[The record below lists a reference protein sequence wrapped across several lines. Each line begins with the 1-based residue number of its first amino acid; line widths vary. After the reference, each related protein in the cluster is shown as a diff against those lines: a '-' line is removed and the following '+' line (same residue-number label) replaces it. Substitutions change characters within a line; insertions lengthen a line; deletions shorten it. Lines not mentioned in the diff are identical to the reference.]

1 MVSRLAANHRWPVA
15 QMAIPQCLV
24 PNILQYSVP
33 NILDIISERPAISER
48 RDMQHGDI
56 LHSRDML

>member
-15 QMAIPQCLV
+15 QMAIPQCL
-24 PNILQYSVP
+24 VP